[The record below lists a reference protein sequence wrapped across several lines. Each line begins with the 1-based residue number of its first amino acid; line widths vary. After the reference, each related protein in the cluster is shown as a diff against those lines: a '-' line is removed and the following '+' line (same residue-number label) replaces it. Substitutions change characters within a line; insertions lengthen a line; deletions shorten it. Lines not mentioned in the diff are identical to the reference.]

1 MTPYLTPY
9 GKTLLGTSLAW
20 LICSALLLLMGRPT
34 AWPLLIASSALLLLL
49 LVGFMSA
56 VPIGWIL
63 DRNFLT
69 LRIVLPSPES
79 QSLLF
84 TSETI
89 SPKLEITNLSAL
101 RLRNLQLQPELST
114 PLLCTLPKLPS
125 LNLPSASLSLLN
137 IPLRAQLSGRW
148 FVHGFHIRCRDALNL
163 FEVSDYLPVSQPLRF
178 FPRGAISRRPLP
190 TAALVT
196 VQDRVG
202 LHELPYRGSGSS
214 LREIR
219 EHQHG
224 DPFRNI
230 AWKATARAGRLMVRE
245 FEREVALNA
254 FILLDI
260 STSMRGLTP
269 LGGSKLEHGMRL
281 ATGFGHMLLRGA
293 NRCGLITF
301 DDQIYGH
308 LPPREGSAQLTRI
321 SQHLLGL
328 NNIVDK
334 NFTAFDDHEVTD
346 ALVRYLLIQERL
358 DFRQRQARTQGIDP
372 STASTDDLYDIPL
385 LDRWL
390 YRQVA
395 LLEATHDNPSMH
407 AGIVNDNEDLS
418 LQRQYCQLRGIE
430 LPYRGDAR
438 FGSRER
444 GLVEATELVLS
455 SSRDPHLLLII
466 SDLNGI
472 LNHDRF
478 VKVCALART
487 RRHRVVVFSPLTPLY
502 TPTPKGERE
511 AILFS
516 LLSASESRERQA
528 ISRALQ
534 RVNTPTI
541 DIGPDADATSLLRM
555 MKLWR

>member
-1 MTPYLTPY
+1 MTPYLTPF
-9 GKTLLGTSLAW
+9 GKTLLGSSLAW
-20 LICSALLLLMGRPT
+20 LICSALLLLMGRPA
-34 AWPLLIASSALLLLL
+34 AWPLLISASALLLLL

-63 DRNFLT
+63 DRNFLI
-69 LRIVLPSPES
+69 LKIILPSSES
-79 QSLLF
+79 QSLLY

-89 SPKLEITNLSAL
+89 SPKLSITNLSAL

-114 PLLCTLPKLPS
+114 PLLSTLPKLPS
-125 LNLPSASLSLLN
+125 LNLSRASLSLLD
-137 IPLRAQLSGRW
+137 IPLRAQLSGCW
-148 FVHGFHIRCRDALNL
+148 FVHGFHVRCRDAFNL
-163 FEVSDYLPVSQPLRF
+163 FEISDYLPVSQPLHF
-178 FPRGAISRRPLP
+178 FPRGAISRKPLP
-190 TAALVT
+190 TTALVS

-202 LHELPYRGSGSS
+202 LHELPHRGGGSS

-230 AWKATARAGRLMVRE
+230 AWKATARVGRLMVRE

-281 ATGFGHMLLRGA
+281 ATGFGHTLLRGA

-308 LPPREGSAQLTRI
+308 LPPREGSSQLTRI

-346 ALVRYLLIQERL
+346 ALVRFLLIHERL
-358 DFRQRQARTQGIDP
+358 DFRQRHARTHGIDL
-372 STASTDDLYDIPL
+372 STASTDDLFDIPL

-395 LLEATHDNPSMH
+395 LLESSQHYPSTHT
-407 AGIVNDNEDLS
+407 GIISNNEDLS
-418 LQRQYCQLRGIE
+418 IQRQYCRLRGIE
-430 LPYRGDAR
+430 LPYRGEVR

-444 GLVEATELVLS
+444 GLVDAIELVLS

-472 LNHDRF
+472 LNLDRI

-502 TPTPKGERE
+502 SPTPKDERDS
-511 AILFS
+511 ILFS

-528 ISRALQ
+528 ISRALL

-541 DIGPDADATSLLRM
+541 DIGPNADATSLLRM